1 MSEPAELANGRDA
14 VPDDPAVHLGKQLG
28 LSPRLAERLVSSGHD
43 SPEKVR
49 QLSDTELGTL
59 GFGPEDI
66 QRLRTR
72 AEAQS
77 PDPPGNGAPAV
88 ERPRVSGEK
97 IVERWMDSV
106 RKTERP
112 KRRAVRLTQKDSTDV
127 LKKWVEGDD
136 HAMEAWIHA
145 SETARPAPAAPRP
158 PEPIEAPSAPSP
170 PAGTSTTVPAPA
182 SPLPAQVLEREETV
196 VRWLTGLLDRVKSDQ
211 FDPRSI
217 LAEVQDLQRQLFEER
232 SKRKTLEDEIEHV
245 KRGSIAVIKYVRS
258 REAKTREQAIQAK
271 DAEIAD
277 LRLRLLQGGATLGPN
292 GEIVETR
299 APGAPAGAPV
309 VDEMALK
316 ERERQLKDEFN
327 EREQEYIERE
337 TELRRRIVQLEG
349 DIRSLKNESDQARD
363 RETLLKGPAETLPQT
378 LQDQMAHLEQRER
391 DLTVRENELR
401 TRFEEIKIGTDE
413 LDRKRSPLAFKEKEL
428 SSWEQ
433 QLQMT
438 KQALEIEARRIE
450 QLRASVVPADRQST
464 KEKQLDDLK
473 NELTHREEELRAKET
488 FLNQK
493 MEELEQLQNKT
504 AEFEAD
510 RMHTEVTASV
520 QESKVKSGVRR
531 LDDLL
536 FGGYP
541 IGSQLLLNGP
551 THTGKDVLARLFVAE
566 GLKMGLPAI
575 WVVTDK
581 TYLQIREEMTALFPP
596 YPQFESRGLLR
607 YVDLYSKSLGVQQ
620 AETNVRLLSPTEKG
634 AIEQLTTFTNQFSQD
649 LKERFG
655 SYRLVF
661 ESVSTVTAYLDT
673 NTTFR
678 FLQPFV
684 GRRKM
689 DGAAAYYILE
699 TGMHTDADLQT
710 LEHMMDGSINL
721 KVDQLK
727 TFLSVKGIGDAQSR
741 AWIGYT
747 FSKKSFSLGS
757 FSLDHIR

>member
-1 MSEPAELANGRDA
+1 MSEPAELARGRDPG
-14 VPDDPAVHLGKQLG
+14 PDDPTAQLSKQLG
-28 LSPRLAERLVSSGHD
+28 LSTELAEKLVSSGHD
-43 SPEKVR
+43 SPQKLRE
-49 QLSDTELGTL
+49 LSDAELESL
-59 GFGPEDI
+59 GLATADI

-77 PDPPGNGAPAV
+77 RDPPGAEPAPA
-88 ERPRVSGEK
+88 ERPRVDGEK

-106 RKTERP
+106 RRAERP
-112 KRRAVRLTQKDSTDV
+112 KRRPVRVSAKDSTDV

-136 HAMEAWIHA
+136 RAMEAWIHA
-145 SETARPAPAAPRP
+145 SEKTRPPPIAPRG
-158 PEPIEAPSAPSP
+158 PEPSDVSAPPVAPSAPSGGM
-170 PAGTSTTVPAPA
+170 AAPA
-182 SPLPAQVLEREETV
+182 PLPAQVLEREETV
-196 VRWLTGLLDRVKSDQ
+196 VRWLTGLLDRVKSDS
-211 FDPRSI
+211 FDPHSI

-245 KRGSIAVIKYVRS
+245 KRGSIAVIKYVRT
-258 REAKTREQAIQAK
+258 REAKAREQAIQSK

-292 GEIVETR
+292 GEIVD
-299 APGAPAGAPV
+299 AKSAAAPAGAPV
-309 VDEMALK
+309 IDEAALREK
-316 ERERQLKDEFN
+316 ERQLKDEFN
-327 EREQEYIERE
+327 EREQGYIERE
-337 TELRRRIVQLEG
+337 TDLRRRIVQLESDLRG
-349 DIRSLKNESDQARD
+349 LKSENDQIRD
-363 RETLLKGPAETLPQT
+363 RENRLKGSTEALPQS
-378 LQDQMAHLEQRER
+378 LQDQMARLEARER
-391 DLTVRENELR
+391 DLNARENEVR

-413 LDRKRSPLAFKEKEL
+413 LERKRTPLAYKEKEL
-428 SSWEQ
+428 ASWDQ

-438 KQALEIEARRIE
+438 KQALELEARRIE
-450 QLRASVVPADRQST
+450 QLRSSVVPADQQSS
-464 KEKQLDDLK
+464 KEKQLDDLRS
-473 NELTHREEELRAKET
+473 ELTRKEEELRAKET
-488 FLNQK
+488 FIHQK
-493 MEELEQLQNKT
+493 MEELEQLQHKA
-504 AEFEAD
+504 AEWEAD
-510 RMHTEVTASV
+510 RMHTEVTTAV
-520 QESKVKSGVRR
+520 QESRAKSGVRR

-541 IGSQLLLNGP
+541 LGSQLLLNGP

-566 GLKMGLPAI
+566 GLKMGVPAL

-581 TYLQIREEMTALFPP
+581 TYTQIRDEMSQLFPP
-596 YPQFESRGLLR
+596 YPQFEARGLVR

-620 AETNVRLLSPTEKG
+620 TEPIVRLLSVTEKG
-634 AIEQLTTFTNQFSQD
+634 AVDQLTTTTNQFSQD

-684 GRRKM
+684 GRRKL

>member
-1 MSEPAELANGRDA
+1 MSEPAGVADARDSAPDEPAANLSR
-14 VPDDPAVHLGKQLG
+14 QLG
-28 LSPRLAERLVSSGHD
+28 LSTGVAVRLVRSGHD

-49 QLSDTELGTL
+49 EMTDGELEGL
-59 GFGPEDI
+59 GLAPDEI
-66 QRLRTR
+66 RRVRT
-72 AEAQS
+72 ASEAGAVG
-77 PDPPGNGAPAV
+77 PPGAADGPRPAV
-88 ERPRVSGEK
+88 DGER

-112 KRRAVRLTQKDSTDV
+112 KRRTIRLPQKDSTDV

-136 HAMEAWIHA
+136 RAMEAWIHA
-145 SETARPAPAAPRP
+145 SETARPPPPRP
-158 PEPIEAPSAPSP
+158 APPSGPPEAPGPGGASAGGAPG
-170 PAGTSTTVPAPA
+170 GTGA
-182 SPLPAQVLEREETV
+182 LPAQLLEREETV

-211 FDPRSI
+211 FDPHSI
-217 LAEVQDLQRQLFEER
+217 LAEVQDLQRQLYEER
-232 SKRKTLEDEIEHV
+232 AKRKTLEDEIEHV

-258 REAKTREQAIQAK
+258 REAKAREQAVQSK

-277 LRLRLLQGGATLGPN
+277 LRLRLLQSGATLGPN
-292 GEIVETR
+292 GELLEPR
-299 APGAPAGAPV
+299 ADGAARSGPG
-309 VDEMALK
+309 VDEAAVL
-316 ERERQLKDEFN
+316 ERERRIKDEFG
-327 EREQEYIERE
+327 EREQAYVERE
-337 TELRRRIVQLEG
+337 TELRRRVVQLEG
-349 DIRSLKNESDQARD
+349 EVRSLKAANEQMRD
-363 RETLLKGPAETLPQT
+363 REGLRGQSAEALPRSI
-378 LQDQMAHLEQRER
+378 QDRFAQLEQHERE
-391 DLTVRENELR
+391 LTVRENEVR
-401 TRFEEIKIGTDE
+401 ARFEEIRIGTEE
-413 LDRKRSPLAFKEKEL
+413 LERKRAPLAYKEKEL
-428 SSWEQ
+428 ASWEQ

-438 KQALEIEARRIE
+438 KQALELEARRVE
-450 QLRASVVPADRQST
+450 TLRASMAPAETQST
-464 KEKQLDDLK
+464 REKALDDLK
-473 NELTHREEELRAKET
+473 GELTRKEEELRAKEA
-488 FLNQK
+488 FLHQRA
-493 MEELEQLQNKT
+493 EELESLEHRA

-510 RMHTEVTASV
+510 RMHTEAASV
-520 QESKVKSGVRR
+520 AKEAKVRSGVRR

-541 IGSQLLLNGP
+541 VGSQLLLNGP

-566 GLKMGLPAI
+566 GLKMGIPAI

-581 TYLQIREEMTALFPP
+581 TFVQIREEMGQLFPP
-596 YPQFESRGLLR
+596 YPQFEGRGLVR

-620 AETNVRLLSPTEKG
+620 AEPSVKLLSPTEKG
-634 AIEQLTTFTNQFSQD
+634 AVDQLTAVTNQFSQE

-684 GRRKM
+684 GRRKL
-689 DGAAAYYILE
+689 DGAASYYLLE
-699 TGMHTDADLQT
+699 TGMHSEADLQT

-721 KVDQLK
+721 KIDQLK

-741 AWIGYT
+741 AWIGFT